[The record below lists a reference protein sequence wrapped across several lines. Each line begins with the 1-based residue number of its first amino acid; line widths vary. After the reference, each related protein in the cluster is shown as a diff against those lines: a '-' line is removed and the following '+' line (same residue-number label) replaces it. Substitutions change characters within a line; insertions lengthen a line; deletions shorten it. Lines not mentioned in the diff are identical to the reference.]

1 MAGTRGE
8 RHKRRSNEQ
17 LIKYADMRTRQT
29 GNPQQLAP
37 PLYEVKAE
45 LFKALGHPARVRA
58 LEVLA
63 GGERS
68 VGELQPAV
76 GIELSHLSQQL
87 AVLRRAGLVA
97 TRKDGPTVI
106 YSIRDPLL
114 VDLLSVARRM
124 LISSL
129 SESVEVLAGLEDEER
144 R

>member
-1 MAGTRGE
+1 
-8 RHKRRSNEQ
+8 
-17 LIKYADMRTRQT
+17 MRTRQT
-29 GNPQQLAP
+29 RTPLQLAA

-87 AVLRRAGLVA
+87 AVLPARRARGHA
-97 TRKDGPTVI
+97 KGRADGH
-106 YSIRDPLL
+106 LL
-114 VDLLSVARRM
+114 DS
-124 LISSL
+124 
-129 SESVEVLAGLEDEER
+129 
-144 R
+144 

>member
-1 MAGTRGE
+1 
-8 RHKRRSNEQ
+8 
-17 LIKYADMRTRQT
+17 MRTRQGRT
-29 GNPQQLAP
+29 PQQLAA

-97 TRKDGPTVI
+97 TRKGRADGH
-106 YSIRDPLL
+106 LL
-114 VDLLSVARRM
+114 DS
-124 LISSL
+124 
-129 SESVEVLAGLEDEER
+129 
-144 R
+144 